1 MEELLIEKL
10 KNFFKNQKDIELAYL
25 FGSQVRGKV
34 GPLSDYDI
42 AVLLKKGRKDDYRYK
57 YWLANEIAHILDT
70 DRIDLI
76 VLNEVYPELGY
87 NIISEGIRIYER
99 DKDKRVDFESYILNI
114 YLDFLPLLK
123 KQKEDLLRG
132 ELKVDDRGIK
142 RYREALRK
150 TLTILKEVGDPKGKT
165 QGRT

>member
-1 MEELLIEKL
+1 MEELLIKKL
-10 KNFFKNQKDIELAYL
+10 KNFFENQKDIELAYL
-25 FGSQVRGKV
+25 FGSQARGKV

-42 AVLLKKGRKDDYRYK
+42 AVLLKKERKDDYRYK

-76 VLNEVYPELGY
+76 ILNKVYPELGY
-87 NIISEGIRIYER
+87 NIISEGVRIYER

-123 KQKEDLLRG
+123 KQKEDLLKG
-132 ELKVDDRGIK
+132 EMKLDDRGIT

-150 TLTILKEVGDPKGKT
+150 TLSILKEVRDPEGKT
-165 QGRT
+165 